1 MKEKGVI
8 ADNGCPIAILDV
20 DDGLKEAYTN
30 YVKGTS
36 EDYELI
42 SSGEGELKNYKYKY
56 SIFFDRKSLK
66 SFTIS
71 CKIFKIK

>member
-20 DDGLKEAYTN
+20 DDGLMEAYIN

-42 SSGEGELKNYKYKY
+42 SSGKGEIKNYKYYY
-56 SIFFDRKSLK
+56 SIFFDQKSLK

-71 CKIFKIK
+71 CKIFKVN